1 MCVKIMVQYC
11 SYDEQRNVNTS
22 RDAFK
27 NLLNFY
33 IYKKTKKKVKQKIRE
48 ECARSSSVYQIRKII
63 FYYPQ
68 VILVS

>member
-27 NLLNFY
+27 KFINFY
-33 IYKKTKKKVKQKIRE
+33 IKKTKKKVKQKIRE
-48 ECARSSSVYQIRKII
+48 ECARSSSV
-63 FYYPQ
+63 
-68 VILVS
+68 SNS